1 MSAMSNLHNDMVAAQ
16 ALMDDSANDR
26 IKDLENQIKRYQ
38 GWMDQ
43 QNDYIQTVE
52 TMLKNLILVCREGTV
67 QEYFNEME
75 KIEEFLEISN
85 G

>member
-26 IKDLENQIKRYQ
+26 IKDLENQIKRYR

-43 QNDYIQTVE
+43 QNDYIQTIE

>member
-1 MSAMSNLHNDMVAAQ
+1 MSNLHNDMVAAQ

-26 IKDLENQIKRYQ
+26 IMDLENQIKRYR

>member
-1 MSAMSNLHNDMVAAQ
+1 MVAAQ

-26 IKDLENQIKRYQ
+26 IKDLENQIKRYR

-43 QNDYIQTVE
+43 QNDYIQTIE

>member
-26 IKDLENQIKRYQ
+26 IRDLENQIKRYR

>member
-1 MSAMSNLHNDMVAAQ
+1 MRAMYNLHNDMVAAQ
-16 ALMDDSANDR
+16 ALMDDSASDR
-26 IKDLENQIKRYQ
+26 IMDLENQIKRYR

-43 QNDYIQTVE
+43 QNDYIQTIE

>member
-16 ALMDDSANDR
+16 ALMDNSASDR
-26 IKDLENQIKRYQ
+26 IKDLENQIKRYR

-67 QEYFNEME
+67 EEYFNEME

>member
-26 IKDLENQIKRYQ
+26 IKDLENQIKRYR

>member
-1 MSAMSNLHNDMVAAQ
+1 MSNLHNDMVAAQ
-16 ALMDDSANDR
+16 ALMDNSANDR
-26 IKDLENQIKRYQ
+26 IEDLENQIKRYR

>member
-16 ALMDDSANDR
+16 TLMDSSTGDQIR
-26 IKDLENQIKRYQ
+26 DLENQIKRYR
-38 GWMDQ
+38 GWIDH
-43 QNDYIQTVE
+43 QNDYIQTIE